1 MVEIKPDVETF
12 ARIKVVGVG
21 GGGNNAISRM
31 VESQMTGVE
40 FMVVNTD
47 AQDLHHCKAKEK
59 IHIGK
64 NLTRGLGAGM
74 NPEIGRQAA
83 EENRDEIH
91 EAMKGVDMVF
101 VVYGAGGGTGSGAA
115 PVIAE
120 AAKEA
125 GALTIGVVTK
135 PFAFEGKQR
144 AVIAEES
151 IENLKERVDT
161 LIIIQNDKL
170 LHMIDKN
177 TSLIQSFRIV
187 DDVLRQG
194 VQGISDLITKPGIVN
209 VDFADINA
217 IMQES
222 GNALM
227 GVGISAGDDRAIQAA
242 KSAINSPLLNVSIDG
257 AKGVLFNISGSAK
270 DLTMAEINDAASVI
284 TESVDPNARIIF
296 GASINDSAEEGEL
309 RVTVIA
315 TGFDFDQNAKI
326 ENTTPSRRKVDWD
339 KNDSNQ
345 KDNIDDSNGGINI
358 GRASNSAIEKEARSD
373 DTGTRKISF
382 SDASDSREDTIEV
395 GGGNLIINKDKS
407 DRSESGFKLFNRKKN
422 DNKEELL
429 MSGDDLGISS
439 EIKINKKDGNND
451 MDDTEVPAFIRK
463 KLGR

>member
-1 MVEIKPDVETF
+1 MVEVKPDVETF

-21 GGGNNAISRM
+21 GGGSNAITRM
-31 VESQMTGVE
+31 VESQLTGVE

-47 AQDLHHCKAKEK
+47 AQDLHHCKAEEK

-74 NPEIGRQAA
+74 NPELGRQAA

-91 EAMKGVDMVF
+91 EALKGTDMVF
-101 VVYGAGGGTGSGAA
+101 VVYGAGGGTGSGAG

-135 PFAFEGKQR
+135 PFTFEGRQR

-161 LIIIQNDKL
+161 LITIQNDKL
-170 LHMIDKN
+170 LHIIDKN

-194 VQGISDLITKPGIVN
+194 VQGISDLITKPGIGN

-217 IMQES
+217 IMSES

-227 GVGISAGDDRAIQAA
+227 GVGIASGEDRATQAA

-257 AKGVLFNISGSAK
+257 AKGVLFNISGSAD
-270 DLTMAEINDAASVI
+270 DLTMAEINDAASTI

-296 GASINDSAEEGEL
+296 GASIDENASEGEIKI
-309 RVTVIA
+309 TVIA
-315 TGFDFDQNAKI
+315 TGFDFEQNSNSGNNIPPRRKI
-326 ENTTPSRRKVDWD
+326 ELEENISNEDNDD
-339 KNDSNQ
+339 KLDITHLNNQ
-345 KDNIDDSNGGINI
+345 KDDLEI
-358 GRASNSAIEKEARSD
+358 G
-373 DTGTRKISF
+373 
-382 SDASDSREDTIEV
+382 
-395 GGGNLIINKDKS
+395 NKDIQS
-407 DRSESGFKLFNRKKN
+407 NRAESGFKLFSKKKEGSKFNNGGDKIIKKN
-422 DNKEELL
+422 FTEDLKIEEKVAALVW
-429 MSGDDLGISS
+429 I
-439 EIKINKKDGNND
+439 I
-451 MDDTEVPAFIRK
+451 
-463 KLGR
+463 

>member
-21 GGGNNAISRM
+21 GGGSNAISRM

-144 AVIAEES
+144 SVIAEES

-177 TSLIQSFRIV
+177 TSLIQSFKIV

-227 GVGISAGDDRAIQAA
+227 GVGISAGDDRAMQAA

-296 GASINDSAEEGEL
+296 GASIDDSAEEGEL

-315 TGFDFDQNAKI
+315 TGFDFNQNAKI
-326 ENTTPSRRKVDWD
+326 ENTTPSRRKVDWE
-339 KNDSNQ
+339 KSENEK
-345 KDNIDDSNGGINI
+345 KDNTENNGGIEI
-358 GRASNSAIEKEARSD
+358 GRASNPVIEKEIKND
-373 DTGTRKISF
+373 NIGNGKISF
-382 SDASDSREDTIEV
+382 SSNISESQKDNVEISDDSLVVNES
-395 GGGNLIINKDKS
+395 KS
-407 DRSESGFKLFNRKKN
+407 DRSEGGFKLFNRKKSDSKKELSI
-422 DNKEELL
+422 DN
-429 MSGDDLGISS
+429 DDLGISS
-439 EIKINKKDGNND
+439 EIKINKKEGNND

>member
-21 GGGNNAISRM
+21 GGGSNAISRM

-47 AQDLHHCKAKEK
+47 AQDLHHCKAEEK

-91 EAMKGVDMVF
+91 EALKGVDMVF

-144 AVIAEES
+144 SVIADES

-177 TSLIQSFRIV
+177 TSLMQSFKIV

-227 GVGISAGDDRAIQAA
+227 GVGIATGEDRAMQAA

-257 AKGVLFNISGSAK
+257 AKGVLFNISGSSE
-270 DLTMAEINDAASVI
+270 DLTMAEINDAASTI

-296 GASINDSAEEGEL
+296 GASIDDTAEEGEL
-309 RVTVIA
+309 KVTVIA
-315 TGFDFDQNAKI
+315 TGFDFDQNTNI
-326 ENTTPSRRKVDWD
+326 NTVTPPRRKIDWED
-339 KNDSNQ
+339 NAEKKDTKNKIGIERESKKEGTSN
-345 KDNIDDSNGGINI
+345 N
-358 GRASNSAIEKEARSD
+358 
-373 DTGTRKISF
+373 TISF
-382 SDASDSREDTIEV
+382 EERDIFKKDVETIKEDDLAI
-395 GGGNLIINKDKS
+395 GNSKS
-407 DRSESGFKLFNRKKN
+407 DRSEGGFKLFSKK
-422 DNKEELL
+422 KESPRENLIKGSDSL
-429 MSGDDLGISS
+429 EISS
-439 EIKINKKDGNND
+439 EMKINKKDGNND

>member
-21 GGGNNAISRM
+21 GGGSNAISRM
-31 VESQMTGVE
+31 VESQLSGVE

-227 GVGISAGDDRAIQAA
+227 GVGIAAGDDRAIQAA

-296 GASINDSAEEGEL
+296 GASIDDGSEDGEL

-315 TGFDFDQNAKI
+315 TGFDFDQNAKT
-326 ENTTPSRRKVDWD
+326 ENISPTRHKIDWD
-339 KNDSNQ
+339 KNKHGQ
-345 KDNIDDSNGGINI
+345 KNEIANNNSEGQIVESEKFDGG
-358 GRASNSAIEKEARSD
+358 
-373 DTGTRKISF
+373 KISF
-382 SDASDSREDTIEV
+382 KSVDDTEKDIKIKDDTII
-395 GGGNLIINKDKS
+395 GKNKS
-407 DRSESGFKLFNRKKN
+407 DRLEGGFKLFNRKK
-422 DNKEELL
+422 DDSEIEMSANK
-429 MSGDDLGISS
+429 DDLGMDGKM
-439 EIKINKKDGNND
+439 KINKKEGNND

>member
-21 GGGNNAISRM
+21 GGGSNAISRM

-144 AVIAEES
+144 SVIADES

-177 TSLIQSFRIV
+177 TSLIQSFKIV

-227 GVGISAGDDRAIQAA
+227 GVGIAAGDDRAIQAA

-270 DLTMAEINDAASVI
+270 DLTMSEINDAASVI

-296 GASINDSAEEGEL
+296 GASIDDSAEEGEL

-315 TGFDFDQNAKI
+315 TGFDFDQNTKI
-326 ENTTPSRRKVDWD
+326 ENVTPSRRKIDWD
-339 KNDSNQ
+339 KNNAEK
-345 KDNIDDSNGGINI
+345 KDDINSEGKSGLGYGG
-358 GRASNSAIEKEARSD
+358 GASMGESKVGD
-373 DTGTRKISF
+373 RKISF
-382 SDASDSREDTIEV
+382 SDTDSSQEDIEI
-395 GGGNLIINKDKS
+395 GGSNLSIGKDKS
-407 DRSESGFKLFNRKKN
+407 DRSEGGFKLFSKKKDSSKEGVVKSN
-422 DNKEELL
+422 DNLDF
-429 MSGDDLGISS
+429 GS
-439 EIKINKKDGNND
+439 EMKINKKDGNND

>member
-1 MVEIKPDVETF
+1 
-12 ARIKVVGVG
+12 
-21 GGGNNAISRM
+21 M

-47 AQDLHHCKAKEK
+47 AQDLHHCKAQEK

-91 EAMKGVDMVF
+91 EALKGVDMVF

-125 GALTIGVVTK
+125 GALTIGVVTR

-144 AVIAEES
+144 SVIADES

-177 TSLIQSFRIV
+177 TSLMQSFRIV

-194 VQGISDLITKPGIVN
+194 VQGISDLITKPGEIN
-209 VDFADINA
+209 VDFADIEA
-217 IMQES
+217 TMRDS

-227 GVGISAGDDRAIQAA
+227 GVGIASGEDRATQAA

-257 AKGVLFNISGSAK
+257 AKAVLFNISGQAD
-270 DLTMAEINDAASVI
+270 DLNMIEINEIASTI

-296 GASINDSAEEGEL
+296 GASVDDNIPEGEI

-315 TGFDFDQNAKI
+315 TGFDFDQNSNIERAFPISPKSALEKKI
-326 ENTTPSRRKVDWD
+326 SANETIVKKDNSDSTDNKASGKDLFSEEYITNNNFKEEKQEQSQEKEIAIREKKPSR
-339 KNDSNQ
+339 
-345 KDNIDDSNGGINI
+345 
-358 GRASNSAIEKEARSD
+358 A
-373 DTGTRKISF
+373 
-382 SDASDSREDTIEV
+382 
-395 GGGNLIINKDKS
+395 
-407 DRSESGFKLFNRKKN
+407 ESGFKLFSKKPAKEDIEKN
-422 DNKEELL
+422 IIQKRSSNFTLDNSK
-429 MSGDDLGISS
+429 IS
-439 EIKINKKDGNND
+439 KKSDEN

>member
-21 GGGNNAISRM
+21 GSGSNAITRM
-31 VESQMTGVE
+31 VESKLSGVE

-47 AQDLHHCKAKEK
+47 AQDLHHCKAEEK

-74 NPEIGRQAA
+74 NPELGRQAA

-91 EAMKGVDMVF
+91 EALKGTDMVF
-101 VVYGAGGGTGSGAA
+101 VVYGAGGGTGSGAG

-135 PFAFEGKQR
+135 PFTFEGRQR

-161 LIIIQNDKL
+161 LITIQNDKL
-170 LHMIDKN
+170 LHIIDKN
-177 TSLIQSFRIV
+177 TSLIQSFKIV

-194 VQGISDLITKPGIVN
+194 VQGISDLITKPGVVN
-209 VDFADINA
+209 VDFADISA
-217 IMQES
+217 IMSES

-227 GVGISAGDDRAIQAA
+227 GVGVASGEDRALQAA

-257 AKGVLFNISGSAK
+257 AKGVLFNVSGGSD

-296 GASINDSAEEGEL
+296 GASIDDDINEGEI
-309 RVTVIA
+309 RITVIA
-315 TGFDFDQNAKI
+315 TGFDFD
-326 ENTTPSRRKVDWD
+326 
-339 KNDSNQ
+339 KNSMDGQMSVRDNFGVNKTLSGDNQ
-345 KDNIDDSNGGINI
+345 
-358 GRASNSAIEKEARSD
+358 SD
-373 DTGTRKISF
+373 DIITNETNDNNESEDKELDKID
-382 SDASDSREDTIEV
+382 SDINSDQLD
-395 GGGNLIINKDKS
+395 
-407 DRSESGFKLFNRKKN
+407 SGFKLFSKKKAGKSE
-422 DNKEELL
+422 DSNKAG
-429 MSGDDLGISS
+429 SDTQGDDIRISEKPVMDS
-439 EIKINKKDGNND
+439 D
-451 MDDTEVPAFIRK
+451 MDDIEVPAFIRK
-463 KLGR
+463 KLGK

>member
-21 GGGNNAISRM
+21 GGGSNAISRM

-227 GVGISAGDDRAIQAA
+227 GVGIASGDDRAIQAA

-270 DLTMAEINDAASVI
+270 ELTMSEINDAASVI

-296 GASINDSAEEGEL
+296 GASIDENAGDEEL

-326 ENTTPSRRKVDWD
+326 ESETPSRRKIDWN
-339 KNDSNQ
+339 KHDSVQ
-345 KDNIDDSNGGINI
+345 KDDSLNTDGGINI
-358 GRASNSAIEKEARSD
+358 GRESDLRLEKEQKNDETNS
-373 DTGTRKISF
+373 RKISF
-382 SDASDSREDTIEV
+382 NNAGESREDNIEM
-395 GGGNLIINKDKS
+395 NDSSLTINKSRS
-407 DRSESGFKLFNRKKN
+407 DRSEGGFKLFNRKKE
-422 DNKEELL
+422 DNKEKLTINNE
-429 MSGDDLGISS
+429 DLEISS
-439 EIKINKKDGNND
+439 EMKINKKDGNND

>member
-21 GGGNNAISRM
+21 GSGSNAITRM
-31 VESQMTGVE
+31 VESKLSGVE

-47 AQDLHHCKAKEK
+47 AQDLHHCKAEEK

-74 NPEIGRQAA
+74 NPELGRQAA

-91 EAMKGVDMVF
+91 EALKGTDMVF
-101 VVYGAGGGTGSGAA
+101 VVYGAGGGTGSGAG

-135 PFAFEGKQR
+135 PFTFEGRQR

-161 LIIIQNDKL
+161 LITIQNDKL
-170 LHMIDKN
+170 LHIIDKN
-177 TSLIQSFRIV
+177 TSLIQSFKIV

-194 VQGISDLITKPGIVN
+194 VQGISDLITKPGVVN
-209 VDFADINA
+209 VDFADISA
-217 IMQES
+217 IMSES

-227 GVGISAGDDRAIQAA
+227 GVGVASGEDRALQAA

-257 AKGVLFNISGSAK
+257 AKGVLFNVSGGSD

-296 GASINDSAEEGEL
+296 GASIDDDINEGEI
-309 RVTVIA
+309 RITVIA
-315 TGFDFDQNAKI
+315 TGFDFD
-326 ENTTPSRRKVDWD
+326 
-339 KNDSNQ
+339 KNSMDGQMSVRDNFGVNKTLSGDNQ
-345 KDNIDDSNGGINI
+345 
-358 GRASNSAIEKEARSD
+358 SD
-373 DTGTRKISF
+373 DIITNKTNDNNESEDKELDKID
-382 SDASDSREDTIEV
+382 SDINSDQLD
-395 GGGNLIINKDKS
+395 
-407 DRSESGFKLFNRKKN
+407 SGFKLFSKKKTGKSE
-422 DNKEELL
+422 DSNKADSDTQE
-429 MSGDDLGISS
+429 DDIRISEKPVMDS
-439 EIKINKKDGNND
+439 D
-451 MDDTEVPAFIRK
+451 MDDIEVPAFIRK
-463 KLGR
+463 KLGK

>member
-1 MVEIKPDVETF
+1 MVEVKPDVETF

-21 GGGNNAISRM
+21 GGGSNAITRM
-31 VESQMTGVE
+31 VESELSGVE

-47 AQDLHHCKAKEK
+47 AQDLHHCKAEEK

-74 NPEIGRQAA
+74 NPELGRQAA

-91 EAMKGVDMVF
+91 EALKGTDMVF
-101 VVYGAGGGTGSGAA
+101 VVYGAGGGTGSGAG

-135 PFAFEGKQR
+135 PFTFEGRQR
-144 AVIAEES
+144 AVIADES

-161 LIIIQNDKL
+161 LITIQNDKL
-170 LHMIDKN
+170 LHIIDKN
-177 TSLIQSFRIV
+177 TSLIQSFKIV

-217 IMQES
+217 IMSES

-227 GVGISAGDDRAIQAA
+227 GVGIAAGEDRATQAA
-242 KSAINSPLLNVSIDG
+242 KSAINSPLLNISIDG
-257 AKGVLFNISGSAK
+257 AKGVLFNISGSAD
-270 DLTMAEINDAASVI
+270 DLTMAEINDAASTI

-296 GASINDSAEEGEL
+296 GASIDENAKEGE
-309 RVTVIA
+309 VKITVIA
-315 TGFDFDQNAKI
+315 TGFDFEQNNNTNTNIPPRRTIELDTNESDISSDDEPKKEVLDNKI
-326 ENTTPSRRKVDWD
+326 DELAVD
-339 KNDSNQ
+339 NDGQS
-345 KDNIDDSNGGINI
+345 
-358 GRASNSAIEKEARSD
+358 GRA
-373 DTGTRKISF
+373 
-382 SDASDSREDTIEV
+382 
-395 GGGNLIINKDKS
+395 
-407 DRSESGFKLFNRKKN
+407 ESGFKLFNK
-422 DNKEELL
+422 
-429 MSGDDLGISS
+429 
-439 EIKINKKDGNND
+439 KKDNSLSGGDSAENIIRKD
-451 MDDTEVPAFIRK
+451 FTEDLKIEEKPSGEVDDTDVPAFIRK

>member
-21 GGGNNAISRM
+21 GGGSNAITRM
-31 VESQMTGVE
+31 VESQLAGVE

-47 AQDLHHCKAKEK
+47 AQDLHHCKAEEK

-74 NPEIGRQAA
+74 NPELGRQAA

-91 EAMKGVDMVF
+91 EALKGTDMVF
-101 VVYGAGGGTGSGAA
+101 VVYGAGGGTGSGAG

-135 PFAFEGKQR
+135 PFTFEGRQR
-144 AVIAEES
+144 AVIADES

-161 LIIIQNDKL
+161 LITIQNDKL
-170 LHMIDKN
+170 LHIIDKN

-217 IMQES
+217 IMSES

-227 GVGISAGDDRAIQAA
+227 GVGIASGEDRAVQAA
-242 KSAINSPLLNVSIDG
+242 KSAINSPLLNISIDG
-257 AKGVLFNISGSAK
+257 AKGVLFNISGGSD

-296 GASINDSAEEGEL
+296 GASIDESAKEGE
-309 RVTVIA
+309 VKITVIA
-315 TGFDFDQNAKI
+315 TGFDFEQSNNSSNNVPPRRTI
-326 ENTTPSRRKVDWD
+326 ELDTEIM
-339 KNDSNQ
+339 NDDADNKSKESTSNEK
-345 KDNIDDSNGGINI
+345 KDDDLEL
-358 GRASNSAIEKEARSD
+358 SANRSD
-373 DTGTRKISF
+373 R
-382 SDASDSREDTIEV
+382 V
-395 GGGNLIINKDKS
+395 
-407 DRSESGFKLFNRKKN
+407 ESGFKLFNK
-422 DNKEELL
+422 
-429 MSGDDLGISS
+429 
-439 EIKINKKDGNND
+439 KKDGLSTKHND
-451 MDDTEVPAFIRK
+451 AEKIIKKDFSGDLKMEGSDSIEEDDTDVPAFIRK